1 MSAPVLQ
8 FPKRTSGGSE
18 TALAPA
24 KPAAKT
30 SEFAGVS
37 IVRAEGTAALAPIP
51 IDVLYPA
58 TESNRTELIRA
69 LQLLAEAVP
78 ALEHAR
84 DALRSNDLIRS
95 DHHVHSIQ
103 LLLPQLFRCRAIGDG
118 FAAVVNALEIAF
130 VNQGGQPLTEKQ
142 IVTVLRT
149 LKELRS
155 RPFVP
160 FDLAQQ
166 SIEELEKV
174 GLGVDPVTLGELFD
188 AEPEP

>member
-1 MSAPVLQ
+1 M
-8 FPKRTSGGSE
+8 
-18 TALAPA
+18 
-24 KPAAKT
+24 
-30 SEFAGVS
+30 
-37 IVRAEGTAALAPIP
+37 
-51 IDVLYPA
+51 
-58 TESNRTELIRA
+58 
-69 LQLLAEAVP
+69 
-78 ALEHAR
+78 EHAR